1 MASKRFWNW
10 VLLILCRHG
19 ISLQLLIGKHTIGK
33 HCGENVSKHYM
44 QCFFLEK
51 VSWVICSLGFYQF
64 FLYEL
69 VYIISI
75 IYLII
80 QITFTHQ
87 YVKVLL
93 KSSRY
98 LVFHLDSKA
107 KNGVSN
113 QDMRQGKLDYTCS
126 QTVSWTSRE
135 GF

>member
-1 MASKRFWNW
+1 MASKHFWNW

-19 ISLQLLIGKHTIGK
+19 ISLQLLIGKHAIGK
-33 HCGENVSKHYM
+33 HCGEHVSKDYM
-44 QCFFLEK
+44 QCFFFRKGKLSHLFF
-51 VSWVICSLGFYQF
+51 VLSFYQF

-93 KSSRY
+93 MLLRSR
-98 LVFHLDSKA
+98 
-107 KNGVSN
+107 
-113 QDMRQGKLDYTCS
+113 QDT
-126 QTVSWTSRE
+126 W
-135 GF
+135 FFI